1 MKIASL
7 ILSFLFFTSAFY
19 LSAQPISQSLNKK
32 DEVIIDSKNNNW
44 ISFHSSVKPYIV
56 TATTIDSGFKAYWLI
71 SDSLIKKHSIKPIF
85 NVNGSF
91 SDKYSFPYQVLLG
104 ASYSYC
110 SNNRFSLLARV
121 LANNQKYLPLQAE
134 RIDSYKVVPEWG
146 RYLFEKSGSYFTPL
160 FTVRL
165 NYQLQKHIFISTGYD
180 KHFIGDG
187 YRSLLLS
194 DNAAP
199 YPYTDLSV
207 SLWRLQY
214 FFMVAYLKDIDN
226 LSVNARLTDK
236 YGVFHYLD
244 FNVTN
249 RLSLGFYEAIIWWG
263 SDPDTKRGIDVAY
276 INPIIFFRSVE
287 YSMHS
292 PDNANLGGN
301 AKLRLWRKT
310 YLYGQFFLDDLRID
324 ELKAKKGWWGNKYG
338 FQAGFK
344 TYQFINIKNL
354 YVQSEIN
361 IVTPFTYSHT
371 SSAVNYGTMYY
382 PLTHPLGSNF
392 IESLGV
398 VRYTIS
404 KINLMGK
411 FVVAQMGV
419 DTSKTS
425 FGQNIYKS
433 YDLRYSNYNANLLQ
447 GKKQTMI
454 FTELQANYILNPKYD
469 LTFFISGKAYS
480 VTNDKKLNPGF
491 NFTVGL
497 RTALFYNN
505 ERDF

>member
-7 ILSFLFFTSAFY
+7 ILSFYFFTSAFY
-19 LSAQPISQSLNKK
+19 LSAQPLIQTLNKK
-32 DEVIIDSKNNNW
+32 EEVIIESKNNNR
-44 ISFHSSVKPYIV
+44 ISFHSSVKPYFV
-56 TATTIDSGFKAYWLI
+56 ETTTIDSGFSAKLVI
-71 SDSLIKKHSIKPIF
+71 PDSFIYKHSIKPLF
-85 NVNGSF
+85 NINGTF
-91 SDKYSFPYQVLLG
+91 SGKYAFPYQALLG
-104 ASYSYC
+104 ASYFYR
-110 SNNRFSLLARV
+110 SNKRFSLQV
-121 LANNQKYLPLQAE
+121 NFLANNQKYLPLQAE
-134 RIDSYKVVPEWG
+134 RIDSYKVVPDWG
-146 RYLFEKSGSYFTPL
+146 KYLFEKSGNYFSPV
-160 FTVRL
+160 FTTRL
-165 NYQLQKHIFISTGYD
+165 NYQIQKHIIVSTGYD

-199 YPYTDLSV
+199 YPFVNLSV
-207 SLWRLQY
+207 TLWRLQY

-226 LSVNARLTDK
+226 LSASARLTDK

-244 FNVTN
+244 FNITN

-276 INPIIFFRSVE
+276 LNPIIFFRSVE

-310 YLYGQFFLDDLRID
+310 YLYGQIFLDDLRID
-324 ELKAKKGWWGNKYG
+324 ELKANRGWWGNKYG

-344 TYQFINIKNL
+344 SYQFINIKDL

-361 IVTPFTYSHT
+361 IVRPFTYAHS
-371 SSAVNYGTMYY
+371 SSAINYGTMYY
-382 PLTHPLGSNF
+382 PLAHPLGSNF
-392 IESLGV
+392 IETLGI

-411 FVVAQMGV
+411 LAVAQIGV
-419 DTSKTS
+419 DTSKSS

-447 GKKQTMI
+447 GRKQTRI
-454 FTELQANYILNPKYD
+454 YTELQANYILNPKYD
-469 LTFFISGKAYS
+469 VTLFVSGKFYS
-480 VTNDKKLNPGF
+480 VAFDKNINPEL
-491 NFTVGL
+491 NFTIGL
-497 RTALFYNN
+497 RTALFYND